1 MGIVEIIAE
10 VHIAKGTYYYFPSM
24 ETTLEAV
31 IDRMISQEVQ
41 RAQVVSEWIAQGAPG
56 LRRRS
61 LPKFCQNQRK
71 SPCRLWQFVLIFYQ
85 LEV

>member
-10 VHIAKGTYYYFPSM
+10 AHIAKGTYYYFPRM

-41 RAQVVSEWIAQGAPG
+41 RAQVVSEWKWIAQGAPG

-61 LPKFCQNQRK
+61 LPKFCQNQNSVK
-71 SPCRLWQFVLIFYQ
+71 IKEKVLAGYGN
-85 LEV
+85 LC